1 MGENNASTKTPSPS
15 IDFVAGVIA
24 GAAGLIVGQ
33 PFDVVKVRYQTP
45 SFNGKYTSIHQ
56 AFRAILREE
65 GIRGMFKGV
74 MSPMAGI
81 AGVNGIVFSSYQFFM
96 NAQIPK
102 EGVNPTLG
110 QICLAGAGSGVLA
123 ATLTCPIELI
133 KIRQQSLPP
142 NLNPNVF
149 TVTLGILRNGGL
161 RGLYRGYSATVIR
174 ELAYGPYF
182 WAYEASCRFFKWR
195 RHLPE
200 QPPHGHGLIDEAEAE
215 LHSGLNWAELMAAGG
230 VAGVI
235 AWAITFPFDV
245 WKTRMQSADESA
257 KPLSLR
263 RVMVDSVR
271 QEGWRVMFRGLWP
284 CLVRAIPANM
294 VTFLAFETLVAH
306 MA

>member
-1 MGENNASTKTPSPS
+1 MSEDTSKTPSPTV
-15 IDFVAGVIA
+15 DFVAGVIA

-33 PFDVVKVRYQTP
+33 PFDVVKVRYQTT
-45 SFNGKYTSIHQ
+45 SYSGRYTSIHQ

-65 GIRGMFKGV
+65 GFRGMFKGV

-102 EGVNPTLG
+102 EGVDPTLG
-110 QICLAGAGSGVLA
+110 QICLAGAGSGVIA

-142 NLNPNVF
+142 HLNPNVL
-149 TVTLGILRNGGL
+149 TVTLGILRSGGL

-182 WAYEASCRFFKWR
+182 WAYEASCRLLKWR
-195 RHLPE
+195 RSLPST
-200 QPPHGHGLIDEAEAE
+200 PHGHGLIDEAEAE

-235 AWAITFPFDV
+235 AWVATFPFDV
-245 WKTRMQSADESA
+245 WKTRMQSADENS
-257 KPLSLR
+257 KPLGLR

-271 QEGWRVMFRGLWP
+271 KEGWHVMFRGLWP
-284 CLVRAIPANM
+284 CVVR
-294 VTFLAFETLVAH
+294 
-306 MA
+306 